1 MPRYFF
7 DVHGG
12 KRQTRDDRGI
22 ELPSVAH
29 VWEIAVPMV
38 DDIARAEYGGTPS
51 RTISVV
57 VRDVGDEVVYRSDI
71 IGRQNR
77 T

>member
-7 DVHGG
+7 DVHDGE
-12 KRQTRDDRGI
+12 RQTRDDRGI

-57 VRDVGDEVVYRSDI
+57 VRDVCDVVVYRSDI
-71 IGRQNR
+71 IGRQSR
-77 T
+77 G